1 MCKHA
6 CMYFSSLT
14 PKDGLEKIAP
24 LVRSTP
30 STETSVSKTTFLKK
44 DPETCIEMADYR
56 AMVEKAQDE
65 PTASCI
71 RKLVL
76 KGKKNPVNK
85 EVYTQQR
92 YTSKMKGK

>member
-1 MCKHA
+1 
-6 CMYFSSLT
+6 MYFSSLT

-44 DPETCIEMADYR
+44 DPETCTEMADYR

-76 KGKKNPVNK
+76 KGKKKNGGMSK
-85 EVYTQQR
+85 EHRTQVMQSD
-92 YTSKMKGK
+92 YSH